1 MNLFVLRALNFSRRW
16 KDELFPLLSF
26 FSAQFVHSLHRCCFS
41 PSFDFFSLLHC
52 LLVFTTWLEPPVGV
66 RDFHRVNFLFLC
78 CYFVALFHRSF
89 ESSCVRLAEKCI
101 KTATSTPSF
110 ALSPSRE
117 WIFTAKKCVYEHGG
131 KNPAHCEEEKLSY
144 KEKKDERRM
153 GWMERSTA
161 VRRKR
166 FATWG
171 GATTKVEQTDNVI
184 ILNWQQNI
192 FMLLARTSCWCW
204 DAFRCRE
211 WSRSWALRITN
222 L

>member
-52 LLVFTTWLEPPVGV
+52 LLVFTTWLEPPVRV
-66 RDFHRVNFLFLC
+66 RDFHRVNFLSLC
-78 CYFVALFHRSF
+78 AVILWHYFTTPSSHR
-89 ESSCVRLAEKCI
+89 VWGWQKKCI

-131 KNPAHCEEEKLSY
+131 RNPAYCEEEKSSY
-144 KEKKDERRM
+144 KEKKTSDE
-153 GWMERSTA
+153 
-161 VRRKR
+161 
-166 FATWG
+166 WG
-171 GATTKVEQTDNVI
+171 GWRDQQQWGERDLRLEGERQRKLSKQT
-184 ILNWQQNI
+184 
-192 FMLLARTSCWCW
+192 MLLY
-204 DAFRCRE
+204 
-211 WSRSWALRITN
+211 
-222 L
+222 